1 MPLTTP
7 RRRHSFRLALGLL
20 ATLTLSPGCSA
31 APPPLSA
38 ADQQVVDAKDAWRA
52 RDRSRLQSARNALQ
66 QANHPLAMWAAYWE
80 LNGRLNEASPGEVD
94 AFLARW
100 SGSYIEDRLRNDWL
114 LELGRR
120 KDWPRLIQAYAAYRM
135 RDDREAAC
143 WWQQARLR
151 QGEKVAAE
159 AIDTWEEQRET
170 DTGCQSL
177 AQALREANQLPDRA
191 VWRRLREAAETG
203 RGKLALQYA
212 GLLGNEVARQVD
224 EAFDNPGRL
233 LKKRQTAA
241 GAAATGV
248 IAVALVRMAVSD
260 SDAAARLMNE
270 RWERRLP
277 AETAGWAWA
286 GIARQAALRLDPQA
300 PGYYERAW
308 TRLNEQAHPAQT
320 DELEHFDNP
329 ADRAVELRRRGAPW
343 SDETLAWQA
352 RAALR
357 AATDQSAAVQ
367 TREHRW
373 RQVLQALETM
383 SPAAQADPTWI
394 YWRARTLLALPA
406 EAASPADL
414 AAPGVPALAA
424 VAPAAPASP
433 AASVAND
440 VAAASAA
447 SQPASD
453 LARAATRTRPSTHQL
468 AQRMLAGIAGPQS
481 FYAQLAAEEIAQPEA
496 LPPLPAPVTAQ
507 ERSEIRSQPGLSRA
521 VQLMGLGLRG
531 EGVRE
536 WNYTVAQGRS
546 DSLGERQLLA
556 AAQWACEMEIWD
568 RCIHTSERIKQG
580 GTPAHRYP
588 TPFRR
593 EVLDAAR
600 AARIDPAYV
609 YGLIRQESRFIIQ
622 ARSGVG
628 ASGLMQLMPAT
639 AQWTARKLGISHDP
653 ADLHD
658 PAANIKLGVTYLK
671 LALDNFGGSQALA
684 AAAYNAGPGR
694 PRRWRDGATVDAAA
708 WVEGIPF
715 SETRDYVKKV
725 LANSNSYA
733 ALLGRPGTLRSRL
746 GSLIG
751 PRTPDGTTPNPDLP

>member
-1 MPLTTP
+1 
-7 RRRHSFRLALGLL
+7 
-20 ATLTLSPGCSA
+20 
-31 APPPLSA
+31 
-38 ADQQVVDAKDAWRA
+38 
-52 RDRSRLQSARNALQ
+52 
-66 QANHPLAMWAAYWE
+66 
-80 LNGRLNEASPGEVD
+80 
-94 AFLARW
+94 
-100 SGSYIEDRLRNDWL
+100 
-114 LELGRR
+114 
-120 KDWPRLIQAYAAYRM
+120 
-135 RDDREAAC
+135 
-143 WWQQARLR
+143 
-151 QGEKVAAE
+151 
-159 AIDTWEEQRET
+159 
-170 DTGCQSL
+170 
-177 AQALREANQLPDRA
+177 
-191 VWRRLREAAETG
+191 
-203 RGKLALQYA
+203 
-212 GLLGNEVARQVD
+212 
-224 EAFDNPGRL
+224 
-233 LKKRQTAA
+233 
-241 GAAATGV
+241 
-248 IAVALVRMAVSD
+248 
-260 SDAAARLMNE
+260 
-270 RWERRLP
+270 
-277 AETAGWAWA
+277 
-286 GIARQAALRLDPQA
+286 
-300 PGYYERAW
+300 
-308 TRLNEQAHPAQT
+308 
-320 DELEHFDNP
+320 
-329 ADRAVELRRRGAPW
+329 
-343 SDETLAWQA
+343 
-352 RAALR
+352 
-357 AATDQSAAVQ
+357 
-367 TREHRW
+367 
-373 RQVLQALETM
+373 
-383 SPAAQADPTWI
+383 
-394 YWRARTLLALPA
+394 
-406 EAASPADL
+406 
-414 AAPGVPALAA
+414 
-424 VAPAAPASP
+424 
-433 AASVAND
+433 
-440 VAAASAA
+440 
-447 SQPASD
+447 
-453 LARAATRTRPSTHQL
+453 
-468 AQRMLAGIAGPQS
+468 MLAGIAGPQS
-481 FYAQLAAEEIAQPEA
+481 FYAQLAAEEIAQPVA